1 MQVYAGLGF
10 AVLQPNY
17 RGSTGY
23 GERFRGLNRGDI
35 S

>member
-1 MQVYAGLGF
+1 MIAWVQYLAGKGY

-17 RGSTGY
+17 RGSTGF
-23 GERFRGLNRGDI
+23 GRDI